1 MSKWTR
7 LITADQTYHEDYT
20 ITVEDDL
27 PLIKYNNKDYILFQ
41 VLVNVEKIYNTYN
54 KDIHDIVNGE
64 DKVTY
69 TIDQDILDEFV
80 IDEIY
85 NVELIDP
92 ETDEIIKI
100 ENDKNLFNEILNNK
114 VYMNY
119 FYNYLKGY
127 IE

>member
-7 LITADQTYHEDYT
+7 LITADQTYHEEYT

-41 VLVNVEKIYNTYN
+41 VLVNVEKIYKDYN
-54 KDIHDIVNGE
+54 EDYHSIVNGR
-64 DKVTY
+64 D
-69 TIDQDILDEFV
+69 TIKTFKGEELDEFV

-92 ETDEIIKI
+92 ETDEVIKI

-114 VYMNY
+114 VYMDY
-119 FYNYLKGY
+119 FYNYLEGY

>member
-1 MSKWTR
+1 MSKWTKI
-7 LITADQTYHEDYT
+7 ITADQTYHEEYT

-114 VYMNY
+114 VYMDY
-119 FYNYLKGY
+119 FYNYLEGY

>member
-7 LITADQTYHEDYT
+7 IITADQTYHEEYT

-114 VYMNY
+114 VYMDY
-119 FYNYLKGY
+119 FYNYLEGY

>member
-1 MSKWTR
+1 MEWTR
-7 LITADQTYHEDYT
+7 IITADQTYHEEYT

-92 ETDEIIKI
+92 KTDEVIKI

-114 VYMNY
+114 VYMDY
-119 FYNYLKGY
+119 FYNYLEGY